1 MKRTLIVAGFLF
13 YATIV
18 QAQKNANPSSPH
30 PLPVDSNVV
39 LPPSWA
45 FGILYGGYTNQQQT
59 IDRVRQIREH
69 QYPIDAYWID
79 SWFWSFE
86 DKGVG
91 PHKYIDFVGDNI
103 SYPNRTH
110 MWDSLEQMGV
120 RGGFWV
126 WDCIQ
131 RTGNEA
137 AYDDFAAK
145 GYFSGTYVN
154 KNPWHNK
161 STSTAMHE
169 EKAGHTGTLTGN
181 INFKDSAAAGYF
193 KQKMKHFFDEGAD
206 FIKLD
211 RTSDIATCRTMFE
224 MSQEFGRQTK
234 GRGFILS
241 HTGGMETEE
250 YKRYPTK
257 WTDDTRSDWSIAN
270 PLIEFNDWVPKVALK
285 ENIAMFTN
293 PESRTSE
300 IPFLTNDLGG
310 FDMGK
315 TDQPEEELY
324 IRWMQFSMFNPIT
337 EVFSQPENPTANLA
351 WNYSFLAD
359 SLFRHYSHWRM
370 RLFPYIYSMAH
381 QARLKGQPFIGKIKG
396 QLYEY
401 FFGEQF
407 LVAPVF
413 QKGATRRQLMV
424 PKGNWI
430 NFWTEEV
437 VQGNRQLEL
446 ASPLEQIPLL
456 VKAGAIIPMRNY
468 AGSVAAGTNQELEL
482 HIYPGSDGRFQL
494 IEDDGNSNDYLF
506 GAYAITELLYS
517 EKGGR
522 QSITIQP
529 PQGQYAGMPE
539 KRNWRIRVHSKKV
552 PRFLSINQQPFQGK
566 IVSDSA
572 GWSVE
577 LIGHS
582 PGNLLILA
590 WE

>member
-1 MKRTLIVAGFLF
+1 MKGNLIVAGFLF

-18 QAQKNANPSSPH
+18 QAQKKANPASIH
-30 PLPVDSNVV
+30 PLPADSNIV

-45 FGILYGGYTNQQQT
+45 FGVLYGGYTNQQQT

-79 SWFWSFE
+79 SWFWSFG

-103 SYPNRTH
+103 AYPNRIH

-137 AYDDFAAK
+137 AYDDFAGK
-145 GYFSGTYVN
+145 GHFSGTYIN
-154 KNPWHNK
+154 KNLWHNK
-161 STSTAMHE
+161 STSTAMHAE
-169 EKAGHTGTLTGN
+169 NSGHAGTLTGN

-193 KQKMKHFFDEGAD
+193 KQRMKHFFDEGAD

-224 MSQEFGRQTK
+224 MSQEFGGQTK

-257 WTDDTRSDWSIAN
+257 WTDDTRSDWSVVN
-270 PLIEFNDWVPKVALK
+270 PLIEFNDWVPNVALK

-315 TDQPEEELY
+315 TDRPEEELY

-351 WNYSFLAD
+351 WNYSNRAD
-359 SLFRHYSHWRM
+359 SLFRQYAHWRM
-370 RLFPYIYSMAH
+370 RLFPYIYSTAH
-381 QARLKGQPFIGKIKG
+381 QARLNGQPFIGKIKG
-396 QLYEY
+396 QLHEY
-401 FFGEQF
+401 FFGKQF

-413 QKGATRRQLMV
+413 QKGATSRQLMV
-424 PKGNWI
+424 PKGRWI
-430 NFWTEEV
+430 NFWTGEV

-456 VKAGAIIPMRNY
+456 VKAGAIVPMRNY
-468 AGSVAAGTNQELEL
+468 AASVEVGNNHEL
-482 HIYPGSDGRFQL
+482 HVQIYPGAGGRFQL
-494 IEDDGNSNDYLF
+494 VEDDGISNGYLQGQF
-506 GAYAITELLYS
+506 AVTELQYVES
-517 EKGGR
+517 DNR
-522 QSITIQP
+522 ATFTIQP
-529 PQGQYAGMPE
+529 AQGHFRGMPD
-539 KRNWRIRVHSKKV
+539 RRVWQLVVHSKKM
-552 PRFLSINQQPFQGK
+552 PAKLTINGK
-566 IVSDSA
+566 NSVSQVQKEDSV
-572 GWSVE
+572 WH
-577 LIGHS
+577 I
-582 PGNLLILA
+582 NLGTHMLDAKLEIE
-590 WE
+590 WK